1 MSPPVA
7 ARRSSFSRARSFL
20 AWPRWTRCRIM
31 TARQLTFA
39 ANWKMNHGPAEAR
52 AFAEKFLALTP
63 AAEGRRLWF
72 FPPAVSIAA
81 LSDAV
86 KGRQDVS
93 VGAQNVH
100 WEPKGP
106 FTGGIS
112 IPMVMEAGAR
122 LTLVGHSERRHLF
135 GETDD
140 QVARKTRAALAAGIT
155 PLVCVGETLAERD
168 GGRTE
173 QVILRQTGAVLTA
186 LQAADWGRVVLA
198 YEPVW
203 AIGTGKNATPDDAAQ
218 IHELIRM
225 ALSRKGIT
233 ARVPILYGGS
243 VNPENVASLLTRP
256 QLDGVLVGGASLT
269 PEGWAEVID
278 RGSKAKVRP
287 SGGYDLIEG

>member
-1 MSPPVA
+1 
-7 ARRSSFSRARSFL
+7 
-20 AWPRWTRCRIM
+20 M
-31 TARQLTFA
+31 TQRQLTFA
-39 ANWKMNHGPAEAR
+39 ANWKMNHGVAEAR
-52 AFAEKFLALTP
+52 AFAQKFLSLSSAL
-63 AAEGRRLWF
+63 EGRRLWF

-81 LSDAV
+81 LSEAM
-86 KGRQDVS
+86 KGREDVTI
-93 VGAQNVH
+93 GAQNVH

-140 QVARKTRAALAAGIT
+140 QVARKTRAALGAGIT

-173 QVILRQTGAVLTA
+173 QVIVRQIGAVLQA
-186 LQAADWGRVVLA
+186 LEVEAWREVVLA

-225 ALSRKGIT
+225 ELGRNGVSFP
-233 ARVPILYGGS
+233 VPILYGGS
-243 VNPENVASLLTRP
+243 VNAGNVASLLTQP
-256 QLDGVLVGGASLT
+256 QLDGVLVGGASLD
-269 PEGWAEVID
+269 PAGWADVIA
-278 RGSKAKVRP
+278 RGSQAKARP
-287 SGGYDLIEG
+287 SGGFDVVES